1 MPKLDKAKSL
11 SHNERGK
18 ETDLDLGFRGQ
29 TGKEDLLKAVTY
41 LLK

>member
-1 MPKLDKAKSL
+1 MKE
-11 SHNERGK
+11 ERK
-18 ETDLDLGFRGQ
+18 QTYLDLGFNGQ